1 MDTNMSKALMM
12 SAGVLIAVIIISTV
26 TFFFRKLTPFQQQ
39 IEDIEALEQTAE
51 FNKQYEVYNKSL
63 MLGVDLISVINK
75 AANNNKA
82 YIDAYG
88 NGDTIKNHYLIQIEF
103 ELKTN
108 NFERLQVF
116 KIGAS
121 GREEEIFDPYDKP
134 EVFGANADVYKVEI
148 FNLLGNPSDEE
159 DLWKRLDVPKLT
171 AGNYSVLD
179 ENKKANDY
187 CTDEVYEHIIKN
199 ATNFRK
205 IVKNTG
211 NLEINEWSQA
221 ILNTSAYNLKTKK
234 FKCTGVINSSE
245 TGRIIKM
252 TFEEIE

>member
-12 SAGVLIAVIIISTV
+12 SAGVLMAVIIISTL

-39 IEDIEALEQTAE
+39 IEDIEAFEQTAE

-103 ELKTN
+103 ELKTD

-121 GREEEIFDPYDKP
+121 GKEEEIFKSYDED
-134 EVFGANADVYKVEI
+134 EVFGIKKDVYKDEI
-148 FNLLGNPSDEE
+148 YNLLGKPEKYD
-159 DLWKRLDVPKLT
+159 DLWKRQDVPKLT
-171 AGNYSVLD
+171 AKNYTVLD
-179 ENKKANDY
+179 ENKKEYDY
-187 CTDEVYEHIIKN
+187 CTEDIYKYIIKN
-199 ATNFRK
+199 ATNLKK